1 MWKCCI
7 QLHIVKFKWV
17 TVLNDSLY
25 STLEHDSA
33 DPNDYLDV
41 ANHEVDRQ
49 EELEYE
55 VWLL

>member
-1 MWKCCI
+1 M
-7 QLHIVKFKWV
+7 
-17 TVLNDSLY
+17 SPY

-41 ANHEVDRQ
+41 AHHEVDRQ

-55 VWLL
+55 VWMQLPNTTPQQPNIQFITS

>member
-1 MWKCCI
+1 MFKRCLQEHI
-7 QLHIVKFKWV
+7 IVKFRWV
-17 TVLNDSLY
+17 TVLNDSRY

-33 DPNDYLDV
+33 DPNDYLDA

-55 VWLL
+55 V